1 MTQVHIPV
9 MADEV
14 LKGLSLHPGDIV
26 VDCTIG
32 LGGHSQHFL
41 EATEPNG
48 KVIGI
53 DKDEDAVEIAR
64 GRLEKAKDRCVC
76 IKGDFKNIKKILEKL
91 QIKRVHAVFFDLGVS
106 FLQLDTASRGF
117 SFIKDG
123 PLDMRMDRE
132 TELTA
137 YKIVNEFSE
146 EELLEILRVYGE
158 EEYATKIARNIIEE
172 RHVSPIL
179 STCSLARLITK
190 SIGHHYKKKKIHPA
204 TRTFQAI
211 RIYINNELESLRVA
225 LPDAIDMLFPSGRI
239 AVISFHSL
247 EDRIVK
253 ETFKIL
259 QKGCVCPPDFP
270 VCQCGKIPKLNIL
283 TPKPILP
290 SREEIEKNPHA
301 RSAKLRIAEKI

>member
-9 MADEV
+9 MAKEV
-14 LKGLSLHPGDIV
+14 AQELALNPGDIV

-32 LGGHSQHFL
+32 LGGHAQYFL
-41 EATEPNG
+41 DAIEPNG

-53 DKDEDAVEIAR
+53 DKDEDAVEIAY
-64 GRLEKAKDRCVC
+64 GRLEKAKDRCIC
-76 IKGDFKNIKKILEKL
+76 IKNDFKNIKKTIDSLG
-91 QIKRVHAVFFDLGVS
+91 IKRVHAVFFDLGVS

-117 SFIKDG
+117 SFMKDG

-137 YKIVNEFSE
+137 YKVVNEFSE
-146 EELLEILRVYGE
+146 EQLEEIIRSYGE
-158 EEYATKIARNIIEE
+158 ERFADRVAKAIVDERNN
-172 RHVSPIL
+172 SPIL
-179 STCSLARLITK
+179 STASLARTVTK
-190 SIGHHYKKKKIHPA
+190 CIGHYYRKLKIHPA

-211 RIYINNELESLRVA
+211 RIHINRELESLKAA

-253 ETFKIL
+253 ETFKQL
-259 QKGCVCPPDFP
+259 EKGCICPPDFP
-270 VCQCGKIPKLNIL
+270 ICKCEKVPQLKIL
-283 TPKPILP
+283 TSKPLVATP
-290 SREEIEKNPHA
+290 EEIEKNPLC
-301 RSAKLRIAEKI
+301 RSAKLRVAEKI